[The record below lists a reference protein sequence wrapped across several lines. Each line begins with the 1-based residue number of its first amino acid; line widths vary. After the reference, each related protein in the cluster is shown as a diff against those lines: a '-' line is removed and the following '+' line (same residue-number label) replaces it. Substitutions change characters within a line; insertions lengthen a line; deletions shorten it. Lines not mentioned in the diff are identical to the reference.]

1 MHTDLAGQIGELVE
15 RGAAPVSPGEA
26 RARVAGSAARP
37 RTGRRRMAI
46 GGVAAGIAAAGCAAG
61 LLIATANPG
70 APTHPAAVVHPG
82 AVVHPSGTGH
92 PGGAGQP
99 AILTAAMVQHVAAA
113 SQAALASSG
122 REQLS
127 YQNRKNGVVDGHG
140 NDVITFSGANFNWVM
155 DDLIPPSTSPNLPA
169 AEAASTLRVVN
180 GETYIQVRGAS
191 PKSPWMRTAKWH
203 ATEYFPAPK
212 TALQLL
218 SPKAKFKD
226 LGWQV
231 IGGVRLE
238 HLQATQLAGLPGSL
252 TFAGYRQP
260 GESLSAL
267 DLWVDAS
274 GVLHQMQLELKSSDS
289 STTMTV
295 AFSQFGQPET
305 ITAPAQWIQSGI

>member
-1 MHTDLAGQIGELVE
+1 MQSDFGRQIGELME
-15 RGAAPVSPGEA
+15 RGARPVSFEEVGE
-26 RARVAGSAARP
+26 RSVAAESAARP
-37 RTGRRRMAI
+37 RARRRRMAI
-46 GGVAAGIAAAGCAAG
+46 GGVAAGIAAAGCAAA
-61 LLIATANPG
+61 LLIATASPG
-70 APTHPAAVVHPG
+70 APAHPAVAARPGAAVHPG
-82 AVVHPSGTGH
+82 GSPSGG
-92 PGGAGQP
+92 PV
-99 AILTAAMVQHVAAA
+99 ILTAAMVQRVAAA
-113 SQAALASSG
+113 SRSALASSG
-122 REQLS
+122 REQVT

-140 NDVITFSGANFNWVM
+140 NDVITFSGGNFNWVM
-155 DDLIPPSTSPNLPA
+155 DDLTPPSASLDLPA
-169 AEAASTLRVVN
+169 SKDESTLRLVN
-180 GETYIQVRGAS
+180 GETYLQVRGAS
-191 PKSPWMRTAKWH
+191 PKSPWMRTLKWH

-218 SPKAKFKD
+218 SPQAKFQG

-238 HLQATQLAGLPGSL
+238 HLRATQLKGLPGSL

-260 GESLSAL
+260 GEALSSL

-305 ITAPAQWIQSGI
+305 IIAPAHWIQSGL